1 MARFFLFLDDMSA
14 LEQIERLIEPTLTDM
29 GYDLVRVLMQGKERR
44 TLQIMAERQDE
55 AGMTVDDCA
64 DISRAVS
71 AILDVED
78 PISGAYTLEVSSP
91 GLDRPLVRQRDFE
104 RFAGYETKVEM
115 KMAIDGQRRFS
126 GRLLGIEDEVVRM
139 EVDGETVDL
148 PFADIL
154 KAKLLLTDELLAE
167 AMKAGGEQEEDI

>member
-1 MARFFLFLDDMSA
+1 MSA
-14 LEQIERLIEPTLTDM
+14 LEHLERLIEPTLTDM
-29 GYDLVRVLMQGKERR
+29 GYNLVRVIMQGKERQ
-44 TLQIMAERQDE
+44 TLQIMAERRDE

-78 PISGAYTLEVSSP
+78 PISGAYTLEISSP
-91 GLDRPLVRQRDFE
+91 GLDRPLVRPRDFE
-104 RFAGYETKVEM
+104 RFAGYEVKVEM

-126 GRLLGIEDEVVRM
+126 GRLKGIENEIVSM
-139 EVDGETVDL
+139 EVDGATVEL
-148 PFADIL
+148 PFVDIV

-167 AMKAGGEQEEDI
+167 AMKSGDGGQ